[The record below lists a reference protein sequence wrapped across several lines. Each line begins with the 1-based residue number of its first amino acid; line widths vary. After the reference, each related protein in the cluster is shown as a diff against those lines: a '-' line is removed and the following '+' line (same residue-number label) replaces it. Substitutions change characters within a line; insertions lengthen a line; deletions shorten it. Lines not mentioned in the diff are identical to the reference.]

1 MGKTIVNS
9 VPVYIPIFWQQW
21 DGSPEVMSMNV
32 MQEGIYFRFC
42 KKQWVYD
49 ELPADPWQ
57 LSKLLNVE
65 YRVMKRWMDK
75 YHAKLAFT
83 ATCQRCDS
91 ESSVTYQ
98 QVVSDESATCQR
110 CDSDMTVKCHNLKLR
125 NLKNDVNSGVPLGH
139 TEKKPNQ
146 EETETKTEPIKLAE
160 RSEAPPDSNL
170 SVPSQEKV
178 RTPSGIGVKIVPKFE
193 PKPAP
198 APVPKVVSGPALVAA
213 KHFWSCMDEP
223 SSYTP
228 EDWAESMESLLA
240 QSKLS
245 PDQFLS
251 FLTWATK
258 ENYDNKDTRNSV
270 AYLAKAGNPMASL
283 EKNFVYEDGGGLL
296 RNYKARL
303 KSGLA
308 AQVKTSVEDAVK
320 HKNTPAMNQP
330 QHKIDFY
337 ARNQAAAFDE
347 DGL

>member
-9 VPVYIPIFWQQW
+9 VPVYIPFFWADW
-21 DGSPEVMSMNV
+21 IGDENV
-32 MQEGIYFRFC
+32 RMMTVGEQGIYLNFLIE
-42 KKQWVYD
+42 QWVYD
-49 ELPADPWQ
+49 KVVIKGFARRINARRDAVQQWF
-57 LSKLLNVE
+57 
-65 YRVMKRWMDK
+65 KRWTRIVHCPYCERMLDVQEA
-75 YHAKLAFT
+75 YAECTRHGQEAYN
-83 ATCQRCDS
+83 C
-91 ESSVTYQ
+91 
-98 QVVSDESATCQR
+98 
-110 CDSDMTVKCHNLKLR
+110 KLR

-160 RSEAPPDSNL
+160 RSEVPSDSNS

-198 APVPKVVSGPALVAA
+198 APKIVSGPALVAA

-223 SSYTP
+223 SSHTP
-228 EDWAESMESLLA
+228 EEWAEPMESLLT

-245 PDQFLS
+245 PDQFMS
-251 FLTWATK
+251 FLTWVTK
-258 ENYDNKDTRNSV
+258 ENYNDKPTLNSV

-283 EKNFVYEDGGGLL
+283 EKNFVYEDGKGLL
-296 RNYKARL
+296 RTYKAQL

-308 AQVKTSVEDAVK
+308 AQVKTQTEEVIK

-330 QHKIDFY
+330 KNKADFY
-337 ARNQAAAFDE
+337 ARNMAAMDE
-347 DGL
+347 EEE